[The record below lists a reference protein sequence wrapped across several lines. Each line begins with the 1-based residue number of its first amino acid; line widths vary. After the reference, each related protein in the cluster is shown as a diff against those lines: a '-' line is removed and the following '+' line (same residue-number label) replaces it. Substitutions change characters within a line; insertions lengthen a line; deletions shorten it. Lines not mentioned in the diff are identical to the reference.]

1 MILFAYLHCSKIM
14 DQGDA
19 REEETDHCSDTGEG
33 GRTEVEEMIV
43 MLEVNRQVMLCFGG
57 EGG

>member
-1 MILFAYLHCSKIM
+1 M
-14 DQGDA
+14 DQGNA
-19 REEETDHCSDTGEG
+19 REEETDHCSDTAEG
-33 GRTEVEEMIV
+33 GGTEVEEMIV